1 MRLFSQRTEKSN
13 EMSPQTNMT
22 TSNVTPA
29 QQTYFSRRIEATTVS
44 AVREILKVTERPEI
58 ISFAGGLPAP
68 ELFPKE
74 PMAEAFR
81 RVILEEGEKAL
92 QYSTTEGHAPLREW
106 IAERMRAKGVSAEPN
121 QILITS
127 GSQQGL
133 DLLAKA
139 LVDPGD
145 KILVE
150 SPTYLAALQAFS
162 LFEANFISVAGDD
175 AGMNVEA
182 AEQALHDHPDIKLIY
197 LVANFQNPAGTTLSP
212 ERRKRLLDLAAQH
225 GVRILEDD
233 PYGELRYR
241 GVALPPIKSFD
252 TEGLVTYISTFSKT
266 IAPGLRVAW
275 VVAEPKLYAK
285 LVMAKQSTDLHT
297 NTISQFAIHR
307 YLTDNDAD
315 SHVSKLRQI
324 YGERCEAMLQ
334 SLARHFPAGVRWTK
348 PEGGMFLWVEL
359 PPRLDTAQLLPDCDR
374 GQSRICARR
383 ALFCQRKAK
392 PFSASEFL
400 QSNAGTNRNWNQ
412 KISGCHR

>member
-1 MRLFSQRTEKSN
+1 MV
-13 EMSPQTNMT
+13 
-22 TSNVTPA
+22 TSILTPA
-29 QQTYFSRRIEATTVS
+29 RHFSHRIAATTVS

-92 QYSTTEGHAPLREW
+92 QYSTTEGYRPLREW
-106 IAERMRAKGVSAEPN
+106 IAARMRAKGISADPN

-133 DLLAKA
+133 DLIAKA
-139 LVDPGD
+139 LIDPGD

-162 LFEANFISVAGDD
+162 LFEANTISVAGDD
-175 AGMNVEA
+175 NGMDLEAVEQKLR
-182 AEQALHDHPDIKLIY
+182 EHPDIKLIY
-197 LVANFQNPAGTTLSP
+197 LIANFQNPAGTTLAL
-212 ERRKRLLDLAAQH
+212 ERRQRLLKLAAQY

-241 GVALPPIKSFD
+241 GDALPPIRSLETALD
-252 TEGLVTYISTFSKT
+252 TGGLVTYISTFSKT

-275 VVAEPKLYAK
+275 LVAEPTLYAR

-307 YLTDNDAD
+307 YLMENDAD
-315 SHVSKLRQI
+315 SHVAKLRQI
-324 YGERCEAMLQ
+324 YGERCETMLR

-359 PPRLDTAQLLPDCDR
+359 PAHRDSAKLLPAAIEAEVAFVPGAPFFPNEKPNHFLR
-374 GQSRICARR
+374 LNFSNQTPERIETGIKKLA
-383 ALFCQRKAK
+383 QVIVNN
-392 PFSASEFL
+392 E
-400 QSNAGTNRNWNQ
+400 NQ
-412 KISGCHR
+412 

>member
-1 MRLFSQRTEKSN
+1 MA
-13 EMSPQTNMT
+13 
-22 TSNVTPA
+22 TSIVTPVR
-29 QQTYFSRRIEATTVS
+29 QKNFSHRIEATNVS
-44 AVREILKVTERPEI
+44 AVREILKITERPEI

-92 QYSTTEGHAPLREW
+92 QYSTTEGFGPLREW
-106 IAERMRAKGVSAEPN
+106 IATRMQALGISADPN

-139 LVDPGD
+139 LIDPGD

-162 LFEANFISVAGDD
+162 LFEANIISVAGDD
-175 AGMNVEA
+175 DGMDLAA
-182 AEQALHDHPDIKLIY
+182 AEQKLREHPDLKLIY
-197 LVANFQNPAGTTLSP
+197 LIANFQNPAGTTLAL
-212 ERRKRLLDLAAQH
+212 ERRRRLLNLAAQY

-241 GVALPPIKSFD
+241 GEALPTIKSLETALD
-252 TEGLVTYISTFSKT
+252 TGGLVSYISTFSKT

-275 VVAEPKLYAK
+275 VVAEPKLYAR
-285 LVMAKQSTDLHT
+285 LVMAKQTTDLHT

-307 YLTDNDAD
+307 YLMDNDTDA
-315 SHVSKLRQI
+315 HVAKLRRI
-324 YGERCEAMLQ
+324 YGERCEAMLR
-334 SLARHFPAGVRWTK
+334 SMARHFPAGVRWTK

-359 PPRLDTAQLLPDCDR
+359 PADCDSAKLLPAAIEAEVAFVPGAPFFPNETPNHFLR
-374 GQSRICARR
+374 LNFSNQTPERIETGIKKLAEVI
-383 ALFCQRKAK
+383 ATKMDQ
-392 PFSASEFL
+392 
-400 QSNAGTNRNWNQ
+400 
-412 KISGCHR
+412 

>member
-1 MRLFSQRTEKSN
+1 
-13 EMSPQTNMT
+13 
-22 TSNVTPA
+22 
-29 QQTYFSRRIEATTVS
+29 
-44 AVREILKVTERPEI
+44 
-58 ISFAGGLPAP
+58 
-68 ELFPKE
+68 
-74 PMAEAFR
+74 
-81 RVILEEGEKAL
+81 
-92 QYSTTEGHAPLREW
+92 
-106 IAERMRAKGVSAEPN
+106 MRANGIGAEPN

-175 AGMNVEA
+175 DGMNVEA
-182 AEQALHDHPDIKLIY
+182 AEQALRDHPDIKLIY
-197 LVANFQNPAGTTLSP
+197 LVANFQNPAGTTLAL
-212 ERRKRLLDLAAQH
+212 ERRKRLLNLAAQY

-241 GVALPPIKSFD
+241 GEALPPIKSFD

-275 VVAEPKLYAK
+275 VVAEPKLYAR

-324 YGERCEAMLQ
+324 YGDRCEAMLQ

-359 PPRLDTAQLLPDCDR
+359 PPHLDTAQLLSAAIEAKVAFVPGAPFFANEKPNHFLR
-374 GQSRICARR
+374 LNFSNQTPERIETGIKKLADVVNNED
-383 ALFCQRKAK
+383 Q
-392 PFSASEFL
+392 
-400 QSNAGTNRNWNQ
+400 
-412 KISGCHR
+412 